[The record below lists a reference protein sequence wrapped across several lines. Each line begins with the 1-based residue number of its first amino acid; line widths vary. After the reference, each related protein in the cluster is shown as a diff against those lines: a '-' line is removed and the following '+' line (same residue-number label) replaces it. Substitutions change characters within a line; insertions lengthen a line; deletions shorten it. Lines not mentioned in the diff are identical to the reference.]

1 MGLASII
8 RAGLQTVKSITGGTD
23 GLLAD
28 VEHEAFSSAS
38 AYGAVTYD
46 TAVTRQALVEYKPT
60 IVRTTGGEEK
70 LSKANLMF
78 VEPVTIDPRDRF
90 TLPDG
95 TVAPILSLSTVVDPS
110 TGKGYYQQV
119 FL

>member
-8 RAGLQTVKSITGGTD
+8 RSSLATVKSITGGTD

-28 VEHEAFSSAS
+28 VEHEPFSSKDAFG
-38 AYGAVTYD
+38 AITYGTS
-46 TAVTRQALVEYKPT
+46 VTRQALVEYKPRM
-60 IVRTTGGEEK
+60 VRDASGAEV

-78 VEPVTIDPRDRF
+78 VEPVSIDLQDRF

-95 TVAPILSLSTVVDPS
+95 TVAPILSLSTVIDP
-110 TGKGYYQQV
+110 TTNAGYYVQV